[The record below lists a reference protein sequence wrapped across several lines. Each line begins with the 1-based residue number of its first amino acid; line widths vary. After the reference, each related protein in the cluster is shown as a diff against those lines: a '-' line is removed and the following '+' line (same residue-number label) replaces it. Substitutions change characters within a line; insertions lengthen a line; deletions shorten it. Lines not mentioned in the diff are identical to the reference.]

1 MTFDEFGGGTLGG
14 NGGRIL
20 GGIRT
25 PIKKH
30 KALNKEE
37 NSNRFLLGFAAKN
50 AAGGGGGGNL
60 MPKKDSIHN

>member
-1 MTFDEFGGGTLGG
+1 MNFDGGPLGG

-25 PIKKH
+25 PNKKY
-30 KALNKEE
+30 LNEKN
-37 NSNRFLLGFAAKN
+37 NSTLFLLGFAAKN

-60 MPKKDSIHN
+60 IPKNERSHI